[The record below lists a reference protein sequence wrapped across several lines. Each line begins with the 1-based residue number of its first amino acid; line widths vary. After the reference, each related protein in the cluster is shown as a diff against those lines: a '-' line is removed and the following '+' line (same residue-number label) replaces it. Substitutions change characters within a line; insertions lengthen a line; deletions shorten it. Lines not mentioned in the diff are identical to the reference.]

1 MWIVL
6 IRLNTKPILLGIVM
20 QKLIKDGKVA
30 VLISPGFGAGWST
43 WASGDRDELLFDAD
57 IAQAVLDGMD
67 SGDLELLAKSKYP
80 KEFLGGLDDLEV
92 QWVDQGTEFIVEE
105 YDGSESIRYKDGTIW
120 SVA

>member
-43 WASGDRDELLFDAD
+43 WAIGDPDELLFDAE
-57 IAQAVLDGMD
+57 IAQALLDGVD
-67 SGDLELLAKSKYP
+67 YGDIELLAKSKYP
-80 KEFLGGLDDLEV
+80 DQYLGGLDDLEV

>member
-1 MWIVL
+1 
-6 IRLNTKPILLGIVM
+6 M

-43 WASGDRDELLFDAD
+43 WAIGDRDELLFDAE
-57 IAQAVLDGMD
+57 IAQALLDGVD
-67 SGDLELLAKSKYP
+67 YGDIELLAKSKYP
-80 KEFLGGLDDLEV
+80 DQYLGGLDDLEV

>member
-1 MWIVL
+1 
-6 IRLNTKPILLGIVM
+6 M

>member
-1 MWIVL
+1 MWTVL
-6 IRLNTKPILLGIVM
+6 TRLNKKPILLGIVM

-43 WASGDRDELLFDAD
+43 WAIGDRDELLFDAE
-57 IAQAVLDGMD
+57 IAQALLDGVD
-67 SGDLELLAKSKYP
+67 YGDIELLAKSKYP
-80 KEFLGGLDDLEV
+80 DQYLGGLDDLEV
-92 QWVDQGTEFIVEE
+92 QWVDQGTEFTVEE